1 MTLPQAS
8 IALCERRAREE
19 DQAAMRAASAE
30 AAFAHRR
37 LADHDRAKAR
47 KPEAERPGMDMA
59 AAWSP
64 TEDHANG
71 HQPGAPISG
80 RIAQGGY
87 GESQ

>member
-19 DQAAMRAASAE
+19 DQAAMRATSPE

-37 LADHDRAKAR
+37 LAEHYRAKAR
-47 KPEAERPGMDMA
+47 KLEAELPGADMA
-59 AAWSP
+59 AAWAP
-64 TEDHANG
+64 AEDHANG
-71 HQPGAPISG
+71 HRHGAPITG
-80 RIAQGGY
+80 KIAQGGY